1 MAKKI
6 FNIGTVAKDGTGTD
20 LRTTGGY
27 LNDNFTELYNHA
39 NRMYDINAFVV
50 SDTDDLCAHE
60 SQILCHR
67 LTDKTVLLVLYCSDK
82 VTETERALTAH
93 CTLKIFE
100 LTTKTL
106 LKTIDLFYPGLVAG
120 LTQPADEPQTAPR
133 MYVSGTTLRC
143 FIGVETALYNR
154 DIDISNTD
162 PSTWTAG
169 NLVIEQMTMKDAG
182 GSDVTVNVTPAN
194 IQAHLE
200 YILGETN
207 VLYNDLAP
215 WFRNLDRITV
225 DANGD
230 WYSILELSNELGAG
244 TTNMAMLVKSID
256 DGASWTFHSLVGY
269 TTTARTRILEASVVL
284 IGTTFHV
291 INRTGGNTINH
302 YYSINDG
309 ATWVNA
315 GAIGLSTLGSKP
327 TAINYYKADGSTKS
341 VMVAVSLTSEV
352 TGNTYRTTL
361 GIYTTDDFVS
371 FIEVAKIVTPSYAH
385 YPSLC
390 HFSRSLYLSYS
401 KGMKFNTDGDA
412 VTTSNRNTIVV
423 TRIY

>member
-1 MAKKI
+1 VARKV

-50 SDTDDLCAHE
+50 SDTDDLYTHE

-82 VTETERALTAH
+82 VTGTERALTAH

-169 NLVIEQMTMKDAG
+169 NLTIEQMTMKDAG
-182 GSDVTVNVTPAN
+182 GNDVTVNVTPAN

-200 YILGETN
+200 YTLGETN
-207 VLYNDLAP
+207 ILYNNLAP

-225 DANGD
+225 DASGN

-244 TTNMAMLVKSID
+244 TTNMAMLVRSTD
-256 DGASWTFHSLVGY
+256 DGVSWTFHSLVGY
-269 TTTARTRILEASVVL
+269 TTTTRTRILEASVVL

-291 INRTGGNTINH
+291 INRTSGSVINR
-302 YYSINDG
+302 YSSDDDG
-309 ATWVNA
+309 ATWINN
-315 GAIGLSTLGSKP
+315 GALPLSALATKP
-327 TAINYYKADGSTKS
+327 TAINYYKSDGVTKD
-341 VMVAVSLTSEV
+341 VVLAINRTSEIV
-352 TGNTYRTTL
+352 GAPHRTTL
-361 GIYTTDDFVS
+361 GIYTTSDFII
-371 FIEVAKIVTPSYAH
+371 FTEVAKIASENFAH

-390 HFSRSLYLSYS
+390 HFDRALYLSYT
-401 KGMKFNTDGDA
+401 KGLKYMTEG
-412 VTTSNRNTIVV
+412 SNAYSNDRDTIVV